1 MQQEKRLKSDPSSP
15 FADPQIGKKAGVSGT
30 LSAEQELLPVLW
42 YLLADRIAPQLC
54 CRYPSPLEQIFKA
67 AVREVSH
74 NDGDLDK
81 AVTLLQEIFKNTSAE
96 EMIFEQAGQLLNII
110 EWRRTYHPLWFV
122 QGGKGRRLKPGK
134 CSAYIS
140 HAMVLLQTGSDDEAL
155 ELTKKILD
163 SSEPES
169 DDAYLVYLIRAAVF
183 ICKGEISQGET
194 EFACIIS
201 KSLTN

>member
-1 MQQEKRLKSDPSSP
+1 MQQEKNHKSDPISP
-15 FADPQIGKKAGVSGT
+15 FTDCDTGKRVEVPDA
-30 LSAEQELLPVLW
+30 LSAERELLPVLW

-54 CRYPSPLEQIFKA
+54 CRYPSLLEQIFKA

-81 AVTLLQEIFKNTSAE
+81 AITLLQEIFKNTSAE

-155 ELTKKILD
+155 NLTKKILD
-163 SSEPES
+163 
-169 DDAYLVYLIRAAVF
+169 
-183 ICKGEISQGET
+183 
-194 EFACIIS
+194 
-201 KSLTN
+201 

>member
-1 MQQEKRLKSDPSSP
+1 MQQEKSHKSDLSSP
-15 FADPQIGKKAGVSGT
+15 FVDQETGKKAEVPST
-30 LSAEQELLPVLW
+30 LSIEQEFLPVLW

-54 CRYPSPLEQIFKA
+54 CRYPPPLEQIFKA
-67 AVREVSH
+67 AVREVSY

-81 AVTLLQEIFKNTSAE
+81 AVTLLREIFRNASAE

-110 EWRRTYHPLWFV
+110 EWRRTYHPSWFV
-122 QGGKGRRLKPGK
+122 QGCKGRRLKPGK

-155 ELTKKILD
+155 DLTQKILD

-169 DDAYLVYLIRAAVF
+169 DDEYLAYLIRTAVF
-183 ICKGEISQGET
+183 ICKGEISHGEA
-194 EFACIIS
+194 EFAYIIS

>member
-1 MQQEKRLKSDPSSP
+1 MQQEKNHKSDPSSHSS
-15 FADPQIGKKAGVSGT
+15 DCKTGQRAGVPDT

-54 CRYPSPLEQIFKA
+54 CRYPSSLELIFKA

-81 AVTLLQEIFKNTSAE
+81 AVTLLQEIFKNSSAE
-96 EMIFEQAGQLLNII
+96 EMIFEQAAQLLNII
-110 EWRRTYHPLWFV
+110 EWRRTYHPLWFE

-140 HAMVLLQTGSDDEAL
+140 HAMVLLQTGSDDDAL
-155 ELTKKILD
+155 DLTKKILD
-163 SSEPES
+163 SSRPES
-169 DDAYLVYLIRAAVF
+169 DDAYLAYLIRTAVF
-183 ICKGEISQGET
+183 ICMGEISQGET
-194 EFACIIS
+194 EFACIFT